1 MSVVSTATEEL
12 VDIVRRITAGDSTA
26 EDEII
31 RRYEHGVAVI
41 IDHIVRSQSATEDV
55 SQETFRIVLEK
66 LRRGDLRQPE
76 RLSGFVCSVARNAA
90 IDHIRRAKRST
101 LREEIGDT
109 EHIPDPAPNQLD
121 QMLARE
127 RSEIVRQMIGELKV
141 ERDREVLFRC
151 YVAEE
156 DKNRICSDLGI
167 TRIQFNNI
175 IYRAL
180 ARFRELYVRKVGDP
194 DRLGCD
200 KTEAGDT

>member
-1 MSVVSTATEEL
+1 VSVVSTATEEL
-12 VDIVRRITAGDSTA
+12 VDIVRRITAGDSAA
-26 EDEII
+26 EDEVV
-31 RRYEHGVAVI
+31 RRYERGVAII
-41 IDHIVRSQSATEDV
+41 IDNVVRNQSATEDL

-76 RLSGFVCSVARNAA
+76 RLSGFVCGVARNAA
-90 IDHIRRAKRST
+90 IDYIRRAKRSD
-101 LREEIGDT
+101 LREEILDG

-127 RSEIVRQMIGELKV
+127 RSEMVRQVIGELNV
-141 ERDREVLFRC
+141 ERDREVLFRY

-156 DKNRICSDLGI
+156 DKNKICSDLGI

-180 ARFRELYVRKVGDP
+180 ARFKELYVRKVGDP
-194 DRLGCD
+194 ERLGCD